1 MLQQTLTEP
10 QCMPLHDSQSRVPSE
25 LVHLKGGIADAAHV
39 FNELLASHFLVV
51 SIRRTYVHTH
61 SCIYVLTT
69 PTKPV
74 EASSFC
80 DYALVIGMC
89 RRL

>member
-39 FNELLASHFLVV
+39 FNDLLASHFLVV
-51 SIRRTYVHTH
+51 
-61 SCIYVLTT
+61 
-69 PTKPV
+69 
-74 EASSFC
+74 
-80 DYALVIGMC
+80 
-89 RRL
+89 